1 MNSLDSSKKNK
12 TRKTKIDLMEIE
24 RVAKLEAQVEGIKE
38 DVAAVK
44 QDIRDLH
51 SRITTGNREIMEKI
65 DDKVDELAQADK
77 EQHAAQ
83 IEATRNLSERVD
95 TLERWRWMVV
105 GGAVALGYI
114 LSKLPL
120 EAVFGLLVKLSENS
134 FQREF

>member
-1 MNSLDSSKKNK
+1 
-12 TRKTKIDLMEIE
+12 MEIE

-83 IEATRNLSERVD
+83 IDATRTLSGRVE

-114 LSKLPL
+114 LSKLPV
-120 EAVFGLLVKLSENS
+120 EAIFS
-134 FQREF
+134 

>member
-1 MNSLDSSKKNK
+1 MNSSDSSKKSK

-24 RVAKLEAQVEGIKE
+24 RVAKLEAQFEGIKE

-83 IEATRNLSERVD
+83 IDATRSLKDRVD
-95 TLERWRWMVV
+95 ALERWRWMVI
-105 GGAVALGYI
+105 GGAVAVGYV

-120 EAVFGLLVKLSENS
+120 EAVLG
-134 FQREF
+134 

>member
-1 MNSLDSSKKNK
+1 MNSSDSSKKSK

-77 EQHAAQ
+77 EQHTAQ
-83 IEATRNLSERVD
+83 IDATRSLSDRVD

-120 EAVFGLLVKLSENS
+120 EAIFG
-134 FQREF
+134 

>member
-1 MNSLDSSKKNK
+1 MNSSDSSKKSK

-83 IEATRNLSERVD
+83 IDATRNLSERVD

-114 LSKLPL
+114 LSKLPI
-120 EAVFGLLVKLSENS
+120 EAIFG
-134 FQREF
+134 

>member
-83 IEATRNLSERVD
+83 IDATRNLSERVD

-114 LSKLPL
+114 LSKLPI
-120 EAVFGLLVKLSENS
+120 ESIFG
-134 FQREF
+134 

>member
-12 TRKTKIDLMEIE
+12 TRKTKTNPMEIE

-83 IEATRNLSERVD
+83 IYATRNLACRVE

-114 LSKLPL
+114 LSKLPI
-120 EAVFGLLVKLSENS
+120 ESIFG
-134 FQREF
+134 

>member
-1 MNSLDSSKKNK
+1 MNLSASSKKNK
-12 TRKTKIDLMEIE
+12 TRKTKTNPMEIE

-83 IEATRNLSERVD
+83 IEATRNLSGRVD

-114 LSKLPL
+114 LSKLPV
-120 EAVFGLLVKLSENS
+120 EAIFS
-134 FQREF
+134 

>member
-44 QDIRDLH
+44 QDI
-51 SRITTGNREIMEKI
+51 SNREIMEKI

-83 IEATRNLSERVD
+83 IDATRNLAGRVE

-120 EAVFGLLVKLSENS
+120 EAVFG
-134 FQREF
+134 

>member
-1 MNSLDSSKKNK
+1 MNSSDSSKKSK

-83 IEATRNLSERVD
+83 IDATRSLKDRVD
-95 TLERWRWMVV
+95 ALERWRWMVI
-105 GGAVALGYI
+105 GGAVAVGYV

-120 EAVFGLLVKLSENS
+120 DAVLG
-134 FQREF
+134 

>member
-1 MNSLDSSKKNK
+1 MNSSDSSKKSK

-114 LSKLPL
+114 LSKLPI
-120 EAVFGLLVKLSENS
+120 EAIFG
-134 FQREF
+134 

>member
-1 MNSLDSSKKNK
+1 
-12 TRKTKIDLMEIE
+12 MEIE

-83 IEATRNLSERVD
+83 IDATRNLSERVD

-120 EAVFGLLVKLSENS
+120 EAIFG
-134 FQREF
+134 

>member
-1 MNSLDSSKKNK
+1 MNSLASSKKNK
-12 TRKTKIDLMEIE
+12 TRKTKTNPMEIE

-83 IEATRNLSERVD
+83 IDATRNLSERVD

-114 LSKLPL
+114 LSKLPV
-120 EAVFGLLVKLSENS
+120 EAIFG
-134 FQREF
+134 